1 MKDKNI
7 KNNNWP
13 FNKMNYLLFSI
24 GISTVFS
31 GYLIMV
37 FGEVNSFLSIK
48 IAPVILVIGYLI
60 IIPVSIFYK
69 K

>member
-1 MKDKNI
+1 MKDKNNN
-7 KNNNWP
+7 NNNWP
-13 FNKMNYLLFSI
+13 FTQMNYLLFSI
-24 GISTVFS
+24 GIFTILV

-37 FGEVNSFLSIK
+37 FGEVDSFLSIK
-48 IAPVILVIGYLI
+48 LAPVILTTGYLI